1 MADTEKL
8 QSFGLE
14 AAGELAQAL
23 SGLLGR
29 DVALSFAQVSE
40 TDSGSLA
47 AGLDASFLFSSLKG
61 SGGVDGP
68 ALILTKE
75 KDASIVA
82 DLLIGQDGTSAPEKM
97 TELHLSAFGEVVH
110 QMVEVFT
117 RGARKMAGPKALWD
131 AGETVAHEPSEGGG
145 ILSQLGGTLV
155 VFAFNVFMQDLLSG
169 EIYFCLPDPVATRLS
184 SGGAKSVAGV
194 GASPSP
200 SAGTYQ
206 SGVSTINTQT
216 RAGGAQV
223 EQLEN
228 EFSGSARPTG
238 GNIGL
243 LLDVPLKLTVELGR
257 TTKLVK
263 EILALAPGSV
273 VELDKLA
280 GEAVD
285 ILVNEKL
292 IAKGEVVV
300 IDENFGVRITEIINP
315 EERLNAVQA

>member
-1 MADTEKL
+1 MDINKL
-8 QSFGLE
+8 QNFGE
-14 AAGELAQAL
+14 AAAVGLAQTLTAL
-23 SGLLGR
+23 MGR
-29 DVALSFAQVSE
+29 DVLVSLSRVSNE
-40 TDSGSLA
+40 DTKSVAS
-47 AGLDASFLFSSLKG
+47 GLDSSYLVAALKG
-61 SGGVDGP
+61 SGGVDGT
-68 ALILTKE
+68 ALLLTKE
-75 KDASIVA
+75 KNSSVLA

-97 TELHLSAFGEVVH
+97 TELHLSAFGEVLH
-110 QMVEVFT
+110 QMAEVFT
-117 RGARKMAGPKALWD
+117 TEGKKVGGSKVLWE
-131 AGETVAHEPSEGGG
+131 AGEPSTMESSSLDRQ
-145 ILSQLGGTLV
+145 LSQLGVTLTV
-155 VFAFNVFMQDLLSG
+155 FNFAFNVQDLLTG
-169 EIYFCLPDPVATRLS
+169 EFLFCLPESVASRFSTGAGKPAAPVA
-184 SGGAKSVAGV
+184 SGNV
-194 GASPSP
+194 
-200 SAGTYQ
+200 Q
-206 SGVSTINTQT
+206 SGVSTVNTQS
-216 RAGGAQV
+216 RAGGASVQ
-223 EQLEN
+223 QLEN

-315 EERLNAVQA
+315 EERLHAVQA